1 MRINESGILISK
13 TKSQIIMKIKSIIYW
28 IILFMCGCASCENSF
43 DDFLDNA
50 YSKYSKIRNEGLY
63 FEVEQYEYTFDKKDA
78 AEFLQKLKALPLFAE
93 NNGGLKKLLTDYDY
107 RSKYTVFT
115 DISIDMLSYNY
126 KTTGLCKRTKF
137 DKGEKITYQNSTTFS
152 AIDGTLPS
160 YYPEDNLLLITY
172 LEKEAIPYYE
182 TPFIKMYLL
191 NPYIY
196 EKPLIELTHSSIKYV
211 GDKIIT
217 KKCVKACTESTFEMK
232 GDFPIR
238 IEMLGFINKN
248 TTEENKRV
256 EVYYRG
262 YKPFATKSVS
272 EIYFPSISIEADK
285 PKGDIQE
292 IRIAHIKIMKPKPLK
307 KSDLEIKVD
316 KNTKI
321 KYYPCKKNSQ

>member
-1 MRINESGILISK
+1 
-13 TKSQIIMKIKSIIYW
+13 
-28 IILFMCGCASCENSF
+28 MCGCASCENSF

-172 LEKEAIPYYE
+172 LDKEAIPYYE

-196 EKPLIELTHSSIKYV
+196 
-211 GDKIIT
+211 
-217 KKCVKACTESTFEMK
+217 